1 MATQLIREQKQSE
14 DQLAYYVKEFANFNM
29 GDSLFQNE
37 LMKAVSELMVNN
49 KSVMDMEATKLD
61 TMNEDFDQE
70 PDRQTK
76 YRNYKTAYEKDMG
89 NG

>member
-1 MATQLIREQKQSE
+1 
-14 DQLAYYVKEFANFNM
+14 M

-70 PDRQTK
+70 PDR
-76 YRNYKTAYEKDMG
+76 
-89 NG
+89 